1 MTNTHKSVIIQSESK
16 DKTRHNEREEKTM
29 AIIKIN
35 GFVVGVVKASEI
47 DIKKVEANGFVVVFK

>member
-1 MTNTHKSVIIQSESK
+1 
-16 DKTRHNEREEKTM
+16 M